1 MSPPLESLQ
10 NPNGASQILFIMAL
24 VAISLGSFVYVCRH
38 ESKARHVAIWAIL
51 IMGFPVLGAVIAV
64 VTLRLSNA
72 KRG

>member
-1 MSPPLESLQ
+1 MSPSLESLQ
-10 NPNGASQILFIMAL
+10 NPDSASQVLFIIVL
-24 VAISLGSFVYVCRH
+24 VAISLSSLVYVCRY
-38 ESKARHVAIWAIL
+38 ETKARHVAIWAIL